1 MDTLPRPGLVVAGD
15 VQREVEQFL
24 YRQAELLD
32 GKHWQAFI
40 DLFADDGVYWMP
52 VTREQTEWEGS
63 PSIFAEDKLMMEIRK
78 GRVSHPNAWSQAPM
92 WETNHLVSHVAIE
105 SASRDDD
112 RGALA
117 LPHDGAQARRG
128 APLRRQLPPHARPR
142 RRRRAAASGCSA
154 STCSTRRRR
163 STTCCRSGCEPLAM
177 DDRLVP
183 EAVARRRRPRR
194 VLRGVAVL
202 AVLAAVVAAAGCG
215 VLSQPQFG
223 APMSG
228 ARLERAKANPQYRD
242 GRFVN
247 VQPETPTSFGDIVGY
262 IVRQFSGDEVR
273 VPPAPLPVLAVDK
286 TALAAAPP
294 ASGLRA
300 FWIGHASV
308 YVEVDGLRLL
318 LDPVFA
324 ERVSPL
330 PIGPKRFHPPPIAL
344 ADLPPI
350 DAVLVSHDHYDHLD
364 METVRALAAR
374 GTRFFVPLGIGAHL
388 EHWGVPLAQ
397 IEEMEWWQRKALG
410 GVEFVCTPTRHYS
423 GRSLGDR
430 SATLW
435 SSWSVLGPQHRFF
448 YSGDTGYSSALPGD
462 RLAPRPVR
470 RRLHQDRRLRSR
482 RSHGSTSTCLPS
494 SRCRPPRGAREADVS
509 GPLVDLQPRVPRL
522 GRADPPGRRRG
533 APHQRRAGDAEA
545 RRVGRRGPRV
555 RFDAVVGGGA
565 LSARMSSDRLCYKSG
580 RRRKER

>member
-1 MDTLPRPGLVVAGD
+1 MNARLAPGAAAGRRRSRWLLRSLV
-15 VQREVEQFL
+15 
-24 YRQAELLD
+24 
-32 GKHWQAFI
+32 
-40 DLFADDGVYWMP
+40 
-52 VTREQTEWEGS
+52 
-63 PSIFAEDKLMMEIRK
+63 
-78 GRVSHPNAWSQAPM
+78 
-92 WETNHLVSHVAIE
+92 
-105 SASRDDD
+105 
-112 RGALA
+112 ALA
-117 LPHDGAQARRG
+117 LIA
-128 APLRRQLPPHARPR
+128 
-142 RRRRAAASGCSA
+142 
-154 STCSTRRRR
+154 
-163 STTCCRSGCEPLAM
+163 
-177 DDRLVP
+177 
-183 EAVARRRRPRR
+183 
-194 VLRGVAVL
+194 
-202 AVLAAVVAAAGCG
+202 AVLAAGCA

-247 VQPETPTSFGDIVGY
+247 LQPETPTSSGAMLDYV
-262 IVRQFSGDEVR
+262 VRQFSGDEVR

-308 YVEVDGLRLL
+308 YVEIDGLRLL

-324 ERVSPL
+324 ERVSPI

-364 METVRALAAR
+364 MATVQHLAAR

-397 IEEMEWWQRKALG
+397 IEEMEWWQKKTLG

-435 SSWSVLGPQHRFF
+435 SSWAVRGPSHRFF
-448 YSGDTGYSSALPGD
+448 YSGDTGYGTHFAEIGTRLGPFDVAFVKIGAYGPGPSWID
-462 RLAPRPVR
+462 IHMPPEQSVQANRDVRARRMFPVHWSTFNLAYHDWDEPIR
-470 RRLHQDRRLRSR
+470 RTVAEAKRS
-482 RSHGSTSTCLPS
+482 
-494 SRCRPPRGAREADVS
+494 DVD
-509 GPLVDLQPRVPRL
+509 VVTPRL
-522 GRADPPGRRRG
+522 GEWVDADRAFASTPWW
-533 APHQRRAGDAEA
+533 EA
-545 RRVGRRGPRV
+545 V
-555 RFDAVVGGGA
+555 R
-565 LSARMSSDRLCYKSG
+565 
-580 RRRKER
+580 